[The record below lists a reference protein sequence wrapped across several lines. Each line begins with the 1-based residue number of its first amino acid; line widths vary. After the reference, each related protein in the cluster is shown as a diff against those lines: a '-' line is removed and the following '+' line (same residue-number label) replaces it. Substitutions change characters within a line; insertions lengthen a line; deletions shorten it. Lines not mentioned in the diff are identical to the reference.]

1 MNPFYSTFPETVTVN
16 GEKYRINTDFRDFL
30 FMSDVLESN
39 ASDIRKA
46 KAVLSMYKDKIPKDY
61 SAAMM
66 AIADFITEA
75 KTPKDGQEDEEQE
88 SRKKL
93 ISYEKDAP
101 FIIGDFL
108 RFYDIDLISCKYLH
122 WKKFQLLLTGL
133 PEDAE
138 TKKRIAYRDIDTG
151 KIKDKDERARII
163 RIQKKIAIESME
175 ADEERIGELFGE
187 MMW

>member
-88 SRKKL
+88 
-93 ISYEKDAP
+93 
-101 FIIGDFL
+101 
-108 RFYDIDLISCKYLH
+108 
-122 WKKFQLLLTGL
+122 
-133 PEDAE
+133 
-138 TKKRIAYRDIDTG
+138 
-151 KIKDKDERARII
+151 
-163 RIQKKIAIESME
+163 
-175 ADEERIGELFGE
+175 
-187 MMW
+187 